1 MVPLWK
7 RATPC
12 IASAIV
18 TGYLSNFIV
27 TIVRATDMTSNDPL
41 QLLDILKRLITSKV
55 DGHVEHDRSDALEEW
70 YTLRMRDGED
80 VATYSKRAAKAT
92 ERMVAT
98 QVERT
103 RIPTDVQQA
112 FGYIK
117 GLNSKVAVYEEYK
130 NYLSNAMVT
139 MKLDKYPVTMAE
151 AIQGVAR
158 FHRGTTYEATTGQS
172 AVA

>member
-1 MVPLWK
+1 M
-7 RATPC
+7 
-12 IASAIV
+12 

-130 NYLSNAMVT
+130 NRSEELV
-139 MKLDKYPVTMAE
+139 
-151 AIQGVAR
+151 
-158 FHRGTTYEATTGQS
+158 
-172 AVA
+172 